1 MKTVKELAD
10 VIVVRNHLALL
21 LNGTRNVVKKQ
32 DVQPLSA
39 LINRLD
45 MEVLQA
51 SLEMFQDKTQVEED
65 EDIKKR
71 VAEAKAK
78 LAAQKGPVAQ
88 AVAKA
93 IAEPKKAKKPAI
105 KRAVDEDEAV
115 DSNDQ

>member
-1 MKTVKELAD
+1 MKTVKDIAD

-21 LNGTRNVVKKQ
+21 LNGTRNVVKKT

-51 SLEMFQDKTQVEED
+51 SLEMFKDKAQMEED
-65 EDIKKR
+65 QDIQKR

-78 LAAQKGPVAQ
+78 LAAQKGGPVAQ

-93 IAEPKKAKKPAI
+93 MTEPKKAKKPAI
-105 KRAVDEDEAV
+105 KRAAQEDEAV
-115 DSNDQ
+115 DSND